1 MAGPRLP
8 IETLILATGRA
19 LRRVYDA
26 RLSAHGLSMSEGAL
40 LRAVH
45 EEGALAQREL
55 ADRLFIGRAGA
66 GQLIDRME
74 ARGLVR
80 RDNDPIDRRVW
91 RISATEAGRV
101 VAEQFSETYAD
112 IRGELR
118 SGLSPAD
125 RDRLEEVLR
134 MVQANANAIAS

>member
-1 MAGPRLP
+1 
-8 IETLILATGRA
+8 
-19 LRRVYDA
+19 
-26 RLSAHGLSMSEGAL
+26 
-40 LRAVH
+40 
-45 EEGALAQREL
+45 
-55 ADRLFIGRAGA
+55 
-66 GQLIDRME
+66 ME